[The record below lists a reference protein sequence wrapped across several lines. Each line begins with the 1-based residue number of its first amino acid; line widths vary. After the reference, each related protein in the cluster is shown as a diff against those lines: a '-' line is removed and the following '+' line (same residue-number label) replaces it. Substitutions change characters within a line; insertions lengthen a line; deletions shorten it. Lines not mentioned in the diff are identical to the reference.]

1 MRILLDKQTAFGII
15 GALRVGPGLR
25 AKALTWQVAR
35 DQGYNLAEITSLTFR
50 SFSAAKE
57 QVVCKPGRLA
67 EMPRALLALHC
78 CAPAF
83 RSLE

>member
-1 MRILLDKQTAFGII
+1 MWLMRILLDKQTAFGII
-15 GALRVGPGLR
+15 GAPTSRSPVLR
-25 AKALTWQVAR
+25 AKVLAWQVAR

-67 EMPRALLALHC
+67 DAKGAC
-78 CAPAF
+78 
-83 RSLE
+83 